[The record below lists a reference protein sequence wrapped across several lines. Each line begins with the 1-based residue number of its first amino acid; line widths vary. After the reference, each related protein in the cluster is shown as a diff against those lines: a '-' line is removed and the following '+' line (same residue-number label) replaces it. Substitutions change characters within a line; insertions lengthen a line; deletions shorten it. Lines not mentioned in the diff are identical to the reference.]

1 MSNLLDQRKWL
12 EGGLSEA
19 YREAD
24 KLIISVSSAVLAF
37 SVAFVGQVERP
48 ANTWQIHLS
57 WSAFLIAI
65 AVVLLSLVVEQRERL
80 VRIKKIDKAI
90 KKGKSTFQDEEGRWG
105 TCVFVLNVVGII
117 SFFCGLLMLAL
128 YLVSNLV

>member
-1 MSNLLDQRKWL
+1 MSNLLEQRKWL
-12 EGGLSEA
+12 EGGLAEA

-37 SVAFVGQVERP
+37 SVAFVGQIAKP
-48 ANTWQIHLS
+48 INTWQIHLS

-65 AVVLLSLVVEQRERL
+65 AVVLLSLVVEQRERR

-90 KKGKSTFQDEEGRWG
+90 KKRKSAFHDVAGAWG
-105 TCVFVLNVVGII
+105 TCIFLLNVAGII
-117 SFFCGLLMLAL
+117 AFFGGLLMLAFFL
-128 YLVSNLV
+128 MSNLV